1 MAYQYTVATIVKII
15 EETEN
20 VKRFFIKFPDDYEF
34 TFKAGQFVM
43 IDLPI
48 EHKYTNR
55 AYSIASAPSDD
66 NTFELCIV
74 LNPGG
79 KGTPYM
85 WENYKVGDEV
95 MVTKAL
101 GKFSLPEEID
111 RDICFICTGT
121 GIAPLRSMMLDIFY
135 QNRKHK
141 NVYMVFGTRYEKDI
155 LYKEEMNHL
164 QKLYG
169 DTFKF
174 IPVLS
179 REENWEG
186 EKGYVHSVYEKLFQ
200 DERPAYFYLCGW
212 KDMLNETRNRLQE
225 MGYDKKYVKFESY
238 D

>member
-20 VKRFFIKFPDDYEF
+20 VKRFFIRFPDDYEF

-48 EHKYTNR
+48 DHKYTNR
-55 AYSIASAPSDD
+55 AYSIASAPSND
-66 NTFELCIV
+66 NIFELCIV

-85 WENYKVGDEV
+85 WENYQVGDEV

-101 GKFSLPEEID
+101 GKFSLPEDID

-121 GIAPLRSMMLDIFY
+121 GIAPLRSMMLDILN
-135 QNRKHK
+135 QNRRCK
-141 NVYMVFGTRYEKDI
+141 NIYMIFGTRYEKDI
-155 LYKEEMNHL
+155 LYRKEMDHL
-164 QKLYG
+164 MQVYG
-169 DTFKF
+169 DVFRF

-186 EKGYVHSVYEKLFQ
+186 EKGYVHSVYEKLFE
-200 DERPAYFYLCGW
+200 DKRPAYFYLCGW
-212 KDMLNETRNRLQE
+212 KDMLNETRSRLQE
-225 MGYDKKYVKFESY
+225 MGYDKKYIKFESY